1 MIFCSID
8 PGKSGALSIL
18 NTECKLI
25 AIIDMPLI
33 KNNAQIYINVL
44 KIVDFIE
51 SHNVKDV
58 IIEKVGSQ
66 ASDSKQSIFT
76 FGKNTGAMESAI
88 ACSVNN
94 IKYIT
99 PQKWKSAT
107 GCIKKDKKYP
117 AKRCCDIYG
126 SDLFTGPRGGLLDG
140 RGDAVMIGLAAIK
153 LGIFG

>member
-18 NTECKLI
+18 NTDCELV

-33 KNNAQIYINVL
+33 KNNSQTYINVL
-44 KIVDFIE
+44 KIVDLLE
-51 SHNVKDV
+51 AHNVKDV
-58 IIEKVGSQ
+58 VIEKVGCQ
-66 ASDSKQSIFT
+66 GSDSKQSIFT
-76 FGKNTGAMESAI
+76 FGKNTGAMESAV
-88 ACSVNN
+88 ACAASN
-94 IKYIT
+94 IQYIT
-99 PQKWKSAT
+99 PQRWKIAT

-153 LGIFG
+153 LGLIK